1 MSSNREKEIFSDPAN
16 TIVSVNGVQVF
27 LDNKFEDETL
37 NEEIERE
44 YHVENE
50 EKSIIKQ
57 PENKQH

>member
-1 MSSNREKEIFSDPAN
+1 MSSYREKEIFSDPAN

-50 EKSIIKQ
+50 EKSILKQ
-57 PENKQH
+57 PENKSH

>member
-44 YHVENE
+44 HHVENE
-50 EKSIIKQ
+50 GKSIIKQ

>member
-44 YHVENE
+44 YHVQNE
-50 EKSIIKQ
+50 GKSIIKQ

>member
-37 NEEIERE
+37 NEEIEKE

-50 EKSIIKQ
+50 GKSIIKQ
-57 PENKQH
+57 PKKKQH

>member
-37 NEEIERE
+37 NEEIEKE

-50 EKSIIKQ
+50 GKPIIKQ
-57 PENKQH
+57 PKKKQH